1 MTVHGVEFLPDA
13 SGAGPYGGDTEAVR
27 RRHAVTEA
35 NLSRHLDGPRRILD
49 AAGGTGRDAVRL
61 AMRGHDVTVLDPAG
75 AMLTTAMACADD
87 HGVTDRVHVVQ
98 AMAEDAPELF
108 GAEDFDVVLCH
119 NLLQFADDRVGLL
132 RALTGPLRQ
141 GGLLSVVGP
150 ATGAFIC
157 SAADVLDDLRT
168 AGAEILAHYGVDEPS
183 GAPLSYFQIIAR
195 NV

>member
-1 MTVHGVEFLPDA
+1 MTVQGVEFLPESRRDWQ
-13 SGAGPYGGDTEAVR
+13 DTPAAR

-35 NLSRHLDGPRRILD
+35 NLTRHLDGPQRILD

-61 AMRGHDVTVLDPAG
+61 ALRGHDVTVLDPAG
-75 AMLTTAMACADD
+75 AMLTAAMACADD
-87 HGVTDRVHVVQ
+87 HGVADRVHVVQ

-108 GAEDFDVVLCH
+108 GPHDFDVVLCH

-132 RALTGPLRQ
+132 RALTAPLRE

-150 ATGAFIC
+150 ASGALFVC
-157 SAADVLDDLRT
+157 PASDVLDDLRT
-168 AGAEILAHYGVDEPS
+168 AGAEVLAHYGVDVQS
-183 GAPLSYFQIIAR
+183 GHPLSYFQIIAR

>member
-1 MTVHGVEFLPDA
+1 MTVHGVEFLP
-13 SGAGPYGGDTEAVR
+13 GGQDTDSVR

-35 NLSRHLDGPRRILD
+35 NLSRHLDGPQRVLD

-87 HGVTDRVHVVQ
+87 NGVADRVHVVQ

-108 GAEDFDVVLCH
+108 DAHEFDVVLCH
-119 NLLQFADDRVGLL
+119 NLLHFAEDRVGLL
-132 RALTGPLRQ
+132 RALSAVLRP

-157 SAADVLDDLRT
+157 PASDVLVDLRT
-168 AGAEILAHYGVDEPS
+168 AGAEILAHYGVD
-183 GAPLSYFQIIAR
+183 GQHPLAYFQIVAR